1 MSVVRPVGERAL
13 LVEID
18 GHDAVHRLAALARAA
33 FGEFA
38 EEVIPGHRTVLGVGR
53 ERAPDA
59 GLVSRLAA
67 QAVADTAVADTAR
80 CAEGTTG
87 AVGTPGELG
96 AEGRTGA
103 PQGCEPVEISVRY
116 DGADLADVAALA
128 GVSAEEV
135 VRRHSVPDY
144 LVAFVGFAPGFA
156 YLVGGDPLL
165 ELPRLLE
172 PRTRIPAGSVAIAG
186 PYSAVYPAATPGG
199 WLLIGTTDRVL
210 FDPDSGDPALLTAG
224 RRVRFRELR

>member
-1 MSVVRPVGERAL
+1 MNVVRPVGERAL

-38 EEVIPGHRTVLGVGR
+38 EEVIPGHRTVLVVGR

-67 QAVADTAVADTAR
+67 QAVADTAR

-96 AEGRTGA
+96 AERRTGA

-210 FDPDSGDPALLTAG
+210 FDPDSGDPALLTSG